1 MCSFTVISVKN
12 NLGGESVRHFAK
24 YILKI
29 EYSVENSLFLEEK
42 IAPKK
47 LENNL
52 KVHQKS
58 PQIKCQNKH
67 ERKGGA

>member
-1 MCSFTVISVKN
+1 VKN

-29 EYSVENSLFLEEK
+29 EYSVANSPFFKEK

-47 LENNL
+47 GG
-52 KVHQKS
+52 KQSKS
-58 PQIKCQNKH
+58 SPKIATNQMPKQT
-67 ERKGGA
+67 